1 MVFLVLI
8 YFWGAGLG
16 SQQNEA
22 ECAWISPPST
32 QAQPPPPGPQSTGV
46 VHLLQ
51 MMKYTS
57 LASGCD
63 LASGRDWATSLSLS
77 LSCNGEGN
85 GNPLQFSCLEN
96 PRDGRAWG
104 AAVYGVA
111 QSRTQLKRLSSSSS
125 IQTTQFIWRL
135 TPGACSM
142 GLDT

>member
-63 LASGRDWATSLSLS
+63 LASGRD
-77 LSCNGEGN
+77 
-85 GNPLQFSCLEN
+85 
-96 PRDGRAWG
+96 
-104 AAVYGVA
+104 
-111 QSRTQLKRLSSSSS
+111 
-125 IQTTQFIWRL
+125 
-135 TPGACSM
+135 
-142 GLDT
+142 